1 MLFFGLFQ
9 TVLPQLVLCFCWPKK
24 SAVRGPSVVNKYY
37 LVDPEEKLFFDS
49 SAPADEVLLG
59 IKDLPGDE
67 FFLAGGGGVFRLFG
81 TGDFSFKIVA
91 AACEKSAIL
100 GFSLELLLS
109 SLRIGKFLW
118 TGGGVD
124 CSIKEN
130 RMLLYL
136 VLGLGLGWPEIG
148 PWANF

>member
-1 MLFFGLFQ
+1 MY
-9 TVLPQLVLCFCWPKK
+9 TSNKTK
-24 SAVRGPSVVNKYY
+24 IVNKYY

-91 AACEKSAIL
+91 AACEKSAIV

-109 SLRIGKFLW
+109 SLRIGKFLS

-148 PWANF
+148 PWADF

>member
-1 MLFFGLFQ
+1 MQ
-9 TVLPQLVLCFCWPKK
+9 IMCFCTFEIALFPI
-24 SAVRGPSVVNKYY
+24 VEHCDNY

-81 TGDFSFKIVA
+81 TGDFSFKRV
-91 AACEKSAIL
+91 ETV
-100 GFSLELLLS
+100 GFSLELLS
-109 SLRIGKFLW
+109 SLRTGKFRS

-124 CSIKEN
+124 CSITKIECC
-130 RMLLYL
+130 RLL
-136 VLGLGLGWPEIG
+136 LGLGSSPRAS
-148 PWANF
+148 P